1 MKKIRG
7 NFVKDSLLDYESLAQ
22 TLKENTSNAVKD
34 ILAET
39 VRETYA
45 KLMTEDENEYDEE
58 EVEDTELDDTK
69 DAEEKKGAKKETDEA
84 SDVEGELEGE
94 DVPEEQDAEVETP
107 EAEVPEEAPVEDG
120 SEGDEWAEFDKYKV
134 SNDEYDLSNAE
145 DEDIV
150 KVYKL
155 MKDDDQ
161 VLVNVDNSSNKIELK
176 DNSTGAEYLLD
187 LGSDEASAYEEATD
201 DMGAEG
207 DLNYDEG
214 MNESRIF
221 EIALNEYDSHVGY
234 TDNYQG
240 KDVMTNPGM
249 GEPGKNV
256 NDWDAGVPK
265 GTEKPWVGKKCN
277 SKPFEKKNVS
287 EEEEVMTDN
296 DEEANL
302 EELKTVGE
310 HGANNMSTSRT
321 DGPNNP
327 RARKGR
333 SFHTAQNGQERTTLD
348 NPYKGGS
355 TNESKMMAKVD
366 KILKENKALKK
377 ALTQFKGTLQEAA
390 VTNLNLGQIIKLISE
405 NATSKAEKQE
415 IIARF
420 GKEARTVE
428 ESKRLYE
435 SISNEL
441 KKTSTMNINEDKQF
455 TTNGSQMINETQI
468 YQSDDLLESLDLMH
482 RICK

>member
-45 KLMTEDENEYDEE
+45 KLMTEDEDEYDEE
-58 EVEDTELDDTK
+58 EVEDTELEDETK

-84 SDVEGELEGE
+84 ADMEGELEGE
-94 DVPEEQDAEVETP
+94 DVPEEQGADVETL
-107 EAEVPEEAPVEDG
+107 EADVPEETPVEDG

-161 VLVNVDNSSNKIELK
+161 VLVNVDNSSNTIELK

-234 TDNYQG
+234 TDNYQS

-249 GEPGKNV
+249 SEPGKNV
-256 NDWDAGVPK
+256 NDWDAGAPK
-265 GTEKPWVGKKCN
+265 GTEKPWVGKKGS

-287 EEEEVMTDN
+287 EEEEVMQDFN

-302 EELKTVGE
+302 EEGGHVYGKVQAHSTAKT
-310 HGANNMSTSRT
+310 AKR
-321 DGPNNP
+321 NNP
-327 RARKGR
+327 SGDAYVDMTGSASKGGEYKGR
-333 SFHTAQNGQERTTLD
+333 GLKAEA
-348 NPYKGGS
+348 
-355 TNESKMMAKVD
+355 KMMAKVD